1 MSRPR
6 PRLSALR
13 CTVNVPKHGD
23 FSKLLTHCGSN
34 HWCKLG
40 QWFPMWGSKLNWRR
54 HKMMT
59 SRKNPFFKFKFL
71 PKTNEVFQ
79 RGLPPNIFC
88 FMPLWQ
94 VNPALYCPL
103 LPTFYVTFMS
113 RSIFVWNRGSFPLYA
128 LLTPPTQPSSGRR
141 RTDEANEPDYW
152 PPDWATPR
160 EGEDLKP
167 TGNFRRCSPHKVA
180 LRSVTMS
187 TSESLDRM
195 ELCESL
201 LTWVCNQIWSFM
213 AYFHC
218 GSVLRRRR
226 C

>member
-40 QWFPMWGSKLNWRR
+40 QWFPMWGSKLNWRC

-94 VNPALYCPL
+94 VNPALYCPHFMWHSCPAVFL
-103 LPTFYVTFMS
+103 SGIVGVFLYMLCWLRPPSPPLADAGLTRQTNPT
-113 RSIFVWNRGSFPLYA
+113 I
-128 LLTPPTQPSSGRR
+128 GRR
-141 RTDEANEPDYW
+141 IERHPERERTWSRLVTSGAVHR
-152 PPDWATPR
+152 T
-160 EGEDLKP
+160 K
-167 TGNFRRCSPHKVA
+167 SPYV
-180 LRSVTMS
+180 R
-187 TSESLDRM
+187 
-195 ELCESL
+195 
-201 LTWVCNQIWSFM
+201 
-213 AYFHC
+213 
-218 GSVLRRRR
+218 
-226 C
+226 